1 MVGNLKRMKLVLGE
15 KVTEYLL
22 ALLLLSKKGDNCE
35 IDKAPKD
42 SMEYYFQMK
51 YLAVLTSY
59 KIVELYDRKTKILC
73 YINRSKIEVL

>member
-1 MVGNLKRMKLVLGE
+1 MVGNLQRMKLVLGE

-22 ALLLLSKKGDNCE
+22 ALLLLSKKDNSCE
-35 IDKAPKD
+35 IDKEPKD

-51 YLAVLTSY
+51 YLAVLNSY

-73 YINRSKIEVL
+73 YINRNKIQEL